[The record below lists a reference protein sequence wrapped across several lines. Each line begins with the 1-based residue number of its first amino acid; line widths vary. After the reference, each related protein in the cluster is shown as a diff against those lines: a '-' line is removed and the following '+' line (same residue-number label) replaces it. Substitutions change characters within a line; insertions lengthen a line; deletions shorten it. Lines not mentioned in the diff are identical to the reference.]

1 VTEASILTSRA
12 TTLERIA
19 EAFRQRDPYYDFRWP
34 PLDARRKKLNKRLAD
49 LLKQGHPMECALQ
62 HLYEAKWLI
71 NYTDDWTSAE
81 AALDACEKSVQDVA
95 QPRVVQADD
104 GSWGPCCRE

>member
-1 VTEASILTSRA
+1 MTAVWAR
-12 TTLERIA
+12 
-19 EAFRQRDPYYDFRWP
+19 PGHP
-34 PLDARRKKLNKRLAD
+34 PGPLDARRRKLNKTLAD

-81 AALDACEKSVQDVA
+81 AALNACEKSTQEIN
-95 QPRVVQADD
+95 QPRVVQLAALRRVRRR
-104 GSWGPCCRE
+104 SRPPCCGP

>member
-71 NYTDDWTSAE
+71 NYTDDWTAPGDL
-81 AALDACEKSVQDVA
+81 AAANGIASWS
-95 QPRVVQADD
+95 QPSMR
-104 GSWGPCCRE
+104 CRNGKRRPTP